1 MVFDAQEGSTA
12 APVLAAAAVVSFLD
26 RWRTWRRPHEEGSDP
41 SALET
46 ESVVRAGLAADLAE
60 LRIVFHRFR
69 VEAVGL
75 MLHVEEGAREL
86 RYLGLLVAAD
96 GLVPVVRRVHQRL
109 LTRFPDVE
117 SDTIEDCR
125 RLEDALRCF
134 VEGRAGR
141 PSTDDGTLC
150 EDDDW
155 PGLAVALAQR
165 GSRLIDQLTTP
176 SA

>member
-1 MVFDAQEGSTA
+1 MA
-12 APVLAAAAVVSFLD
+12 APVLAAAAVLSFLD
-26 RWRTWRRPHEEGSDP
+26 RWRTWRRPHEAGSDP

-46 ESVVRAGLAADLAE
+46 EPVVRAGLAVDLAE
-60 LRIVFHRFR
+60 LQSVLHRIR

-75 MLHVEEGAREL
+75 VLHAEEGAREL
-86 RYLGLLVAAD
+86 RYLGLLIAAD

-109 LTRFPDVE
+109 LTRFPDVDP
-117 SDTIEDCR
+117 DTIEDCR

-141 PSTDDGTLC
+141 SPAG
-150 EDDDW
+150 EGEVRVDDDW

-165 GSRLIDQLTTP
+165 GSRLVEKLATGP
-176 SA
+176 G